1 MPSPRNRVDRYL
13 IFLLVRLHAKGSH
26 SKGYTLVVTIAM
38 LLILSVL
45 LITYA
50 VTSKVDNA
58 ASMYSAKSNTGFYTA
73 EAGINLRAKQI
84 RAIFDSRIT
93 PAGTPPTGW
102 KDCLDTS
109 TTNDG
114 TGSYACNIQTFTLPN
129 ATKDS
134 FANQIGNQR
143 VITYVQPDTANNP
156 SNIVIP
162 AGESFAGLS
171 AQENRYDVFSV
182 SLDNRDTP
190 TAILDMQVKSR
201 LIPLFQFAAFYDQDM
216 DFDIPFNMTLNG
228 LVHSNNDLYLDA
240 AGGNTLAITGQ
251 VSTAGALFRGEKHKN
266 SCRGTVSIND
276 PSTPRSL
283 PCAGNRREFT
293 SSNVRAWNNQI
304 RIGAQKLLVPLPE
317 EFNATPGKLYWDSA
331 DLRIVLD
338 LTTTSPSIQVRSQS
352 DALLSTETN
361 TLTSATC
368 APTQTTVASAAIAG
382 NTVVTVTNAT
392 GFSPGDKITLGT
404 DPHLYV
410 VQSVI
415 GTTLTLTKPLL
426 TDIPTG
432 TVFLKSIV
440 SFSDKTF
447 KNYREK
453 RGTSGSGRSD
463 HTPIQMLNVD
473 IQGLLACADQTV
485 GNLMGGKLIND
496 TSSGGLVWF
505 LTVKGPDSNT
515 INDYGVRIYNGS
527 NLSGTVGGRTMEG
540 LSIISDQAVYIQGDY
555 NCGPSGNCKSRNLD
569 DDVRKPAAIMADSIN
584 VLSNAWP
591 LDDSFS
597 DREISQEASGSAPQ
611 QRIMNRPATET
622 TVNAAFLAGID
633 ITGGANGRTFQGKG
647 NSGGGVN
654 NYPRFH
660 EDWRNGVTD
669 SDQVIFHYQG
679 SLVSLGAPTKVNG
692 LFCGSGSM
700 NGDCNIYNPPD
711 RDWRFD
717 PYFKDAEN
725 MPPIAPQVVYLK
737 QEIFSRNFDQASL
750 LRPQS
755 VSLWRMLLPSHVLGV
770 LGALAQSHH

>member
-1 MPSPRNRVDRYL
+1 MPSQRSQVDRHL

-50 VTSKVDNA
+50 VTSKVDNT

-73 EAGINLRAKQI
+73 EAGVNLRAKEI
-84 RAIFDSRIT
+84 RAIFDSRAI

-102 KDCLDTS
+102 KDCLDAS
-109 TTNDG
+109 TANDG
-114 TGSYACNIQTFTLPN
+114 TGSYACKIQAFTQPN
-129 ATKDS
+129 ATKDA

-143 VITYVQPDTANNP
+143 AITYVQPDTANNP

-182 SLDNRDTP
+182 SLDNRDAP

-216 DFDIPFNMTLNG
+216 DFDVPFNMTLNG

-240 AGGNTLAITGQ
+240 AGSNTLAITGQ
-251 VSTAGALFRGEKHKN
+251 VSTAGALFRGEKHKD

-283 PCAGNRREFT
+283 PCTGRRREFT

-304 RIGAQKLLVPLPE
+304 RIGAQKLLVPLPD

-338 LTTTSPSIQVRSQS
+338 LTTTPPSIQVRNQS
-352 DALLSTETN
+352 DSVLSTETN
-361 TLTSATC
+361 TLTSTTC
-368 APTQTTVASAAIAG
+368 APTQTTVAAGATAG
-382 NTVVTVTNAT
+382 NTIVTVTNAT

-410 VQSVI
+410 VQSAI
-415 GTTLTLTKPLL
+415 GPTLTLTKPLL
-426 TDIPTG
+426 TDIPIG
-432 TVFLKSIV
+432 TVLLKSIV

-453 RGTSGSGRSD
+453 RGSSGRAA

-485 GNLMGGKLIND
+485 GNLMGGKLIDD
-496 TSSGGLVWF
+496 TSNGGLVWF

-527 NLSGTVGGRTMEG
+527 NLSETVNGRTMKG

-555 NCGPSGNCKSRNLD
+555 NCGPSSTCNNGNLD
-569 DDVRKPAAIMADSIN
+569 DDVRKPAAVMADSIN
-584 VLSNAWP
+584 VLSNAWL

-597 DREISQEASGSAPQ
+597 DNDISQEAGASGAGAILTRG
-611 QRIMNRPATET
+611 RIASET

-633 ITGGANGRTFQGKG
+633 ITGGANGETFQDIGKP
-647 NSGGGVN
+647 GGGVN

-669 SDQVIFHYQG
+669 LNQVTFHYQG

-692 LFCGSGSM
+692 SFCGSGSL

-737 QEIFSRNFDQASL
+737 QEIFSRNFDKASL
-750 LRPQS
+750 KQLQPALLWSRLSPSYVLRI
-755 VSLWRMLLPSHVLGV
+755 

>member
-73 EAGINLRAKQI
+73 EAGVNLRAKEI
-84 RAIFDSRIT
+84 RAIFDGRAT
-93 PAGTPPTGW
+93 PVGTPPTGW
-102 KDCLDTS
+102 KDCLDVPAKHGIG
-109 TTNDG
+109 D
-114 TGSYACNIQTFTLPN
+114 YACKIQAFTQPN
-129 ATKDS
+129 ATKDA

-143 VITYVQPDTANNP
+143 VLTYVQPDTVNNP

-216 DFDIPFNMTLNG
+216 DFDVPFNMTLNG
-228 LVHSNNDLYLDA
+228 LLHSNNDLYLDA

-251 VSTAGALFRGEKHKN
+251 VSAAGALFRGEKHKN

-276 PSTPRSL
+276 PSTPRNLECS
-283 PCAGNRREFT
+283 GTRRREFT
-293 SSNVRAWNNQI
+293 SSDVRAWNNQI

-338 LTTTSPSIQVRSQS
+338 LTTTPPSIQVRNQS

-392 GFSPGDKITLGT
+392 GFSPGDKITLGN

-453 RGTSGSGRSD
+453 RGSSGRIA

-515 INDYGVRIYNGS
+515 INDYGVRIYNGR

-555 NCGPSGNCKSRNLD
+555 NCGPSSTCNNGSLD
-569 DDVRKPAAIMADSIN
+569 DDIRKPAAVMADSIN

-597 DREISQEASGSAPQ
+597 DNYISQEAGASGAVAIPARG
-611 QRIMNRPATET
+611 RIASET

-633 ITGGANGRTFQGKG
+633 ITGDKNGKTFQDSGK
-647 NSGGGVN
+647 SGGGVN

-669 SDQVIFHYQG
+669 LDQVIFHYQG

-692 LFCGSGSM
+692 PFCGSGSM